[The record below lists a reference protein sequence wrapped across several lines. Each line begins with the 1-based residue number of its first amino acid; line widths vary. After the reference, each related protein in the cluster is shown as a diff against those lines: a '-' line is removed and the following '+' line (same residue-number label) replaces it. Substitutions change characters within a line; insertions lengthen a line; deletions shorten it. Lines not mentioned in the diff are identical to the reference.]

1 MTSDSGRS
9 LEVKNASPTT
19 SLRSTLFGSVVT
31 GLGGQLAVV
40 VSGIIAARMLG
51 PENRGYLALLVLIP
65 TALSQLGS
73 LGLPL
78 AVTYEFSRDER
89 GGAGALRNI
98 LRIATG
104 NVLTLIVIHAAVLA
118 VLVSSDRLDVQ
129 IAAAITLLVIPAESA
144 QLYGLAIL
152 QGRRDFRAFNILRLL
167 PSVTYGAVAVL
178 AFLMEAGSL
187 PQFALWFTGSYV
199 TVAALTLTTALRRS
213 PPRDVPEASRAG
225 AMLRFGL
232 RGLFGAVS
240 PLETLR
246 LDLAI
251 VGLFLSPAALGLYV
265 VGVSFTNLPRFA
277 AHSIGLVAYPHI
289 SAKRDPIRAR
299 RSMWRFVSLSFGVCL
314 AIVIPLEF
322 LAGWLVPS
330 FFGEAFAPAVGIMQI
345 LLVSSVFL
353 GTRRVLTE
361 TSRGIGQPGLGT
373 VAEIASWLSIVPAI
387 ALLAP
392 GLGAAGVALAFT
404 TSSAISLLV
413 LIALVAMRRAGP
425 PSLKVPLS
433 EEPTIDGL

>member
-1 MTSDSGRS
+1 MIPNFPRS
-9 LEVKNASPTT
+9 LGLGGAIFTT
-19 SLRSTLFGSVVT
+19 TLRSTLIGSVMT

-89 GGAGALRNI
+89 LGRGALKNI
-98 LRIATG
+98 GHVATG
-104 NVLTLIVIHAAVLA
+104 VTLALVVTHAAILA
-118 VLVSSDRLDVQ
+118 LLFGGRETDIQ
-129 IAAAITLLVIPAESA
+129 TAAAITLLIIPADSA

-152 QGRRDFRAFNILRLL
+152 QGRRDFKAFNVLRLL
-167 PSVTYGAVAVL
+167 PAVTYSALAVP
-178 AFLMEAGSL
+178 AFLLEAGNL

-199 TVAALTLTTALRRS
+199 AVAALTLTTALRRS
-213 PPRDVPEASRAG
+213 PPRDVPEAPQAG
-225 AMLRFGL
+225 TMLRFGL
-232 RGLFGAVS
+232 RGLLGAVS

-251 VGLFLSPAALGLYV
+251 VALFVAPAALGLYV
-265 VGVSFTNLPRFA
+265 VGVAFTNLSRFA
-277 AHSIGLVAYPHI
+277 AHSIGVVAYPHI

-299 RSMWRFVSLSFGVCL
+299 RSMWRFVLLSFGVCL

-330 FFGEAFAPAVGIMQI
+330 LFGKAFAPAVGIMQI

-361 TSRGIGQPGLGT
+361 TSRGIGQPALGT
-373 VAEIASWLSIVPAI
+373 LAEIASWLSLVPAI

-392 GLGAAGVALAFT
+392 RLGAAGVALAFT
-404 TSSAISLLV
+404 TSAAISLVV
-413 LIALVAMRRAGP
+413 LIALVASRPAAPLPLR
-425 PSLKVPLS
+425 VRLS
-433 EEPTIDGL
+433 EEPMIDGL